1 MKRNLKSIMAI
12 VLGGAMVLGASGCT
26 SNSSSNA
33 AVPAASSSTT
43 AGTKEASGEAVTL
56 KFAHA
61 DSDTSV
67 FNQGAMAFKEKLEEL
82 SGGQIAVEIYGN
94 GQLGT
99 LSDYAQGIQMGT
111 IDVAPVSATVL
122 ANFAPSISV
131 FDLPFLIET
140 EQQAFKAL
148 DGEVGETL
156 AAELEANKMLC
167 KGWWTLGY
175 RNVTTSKEVNSIADL
190 KGLKIRTQNSEIH
203 MKNFKALGVDATPM
217 DFSELFTA
225 LQQGTVDGQENPYSN
240 ILNNNIFEVNNM
252 LVDTGHVYQ
261 VAGMLVSPS
270 TWDKLSSE
278 QQAWVGEASTYA
290 TGIERTACTDN
301 NNSAKES
308 LIKDNGMKYVELD
321 KAQLQTATASV
332 YDEYPD
338 LKELADK
345 VKSYQ

>member
-1 MKRNLKSIMAI
+1 MKRNFKSIMAI
-12 VLGGAMVLGASGCT
+12 ILGGAMVLGASGCA
-26 SNSSSNA
+26 SNNSSNA
-33 AVPAASSSTT
+33 AVPAASSSAATDT
-43 AGTKEASGEAVTL
+43 QKASGETVTL

-67 FNQGAMAFKEKLEEL
+67 FNQGATAFKEKLEEL
-82 SGGQIAVEIYGN
+82 SSGQVKVEIYGN

-140 EQQAFKAL
+140 EQQAYNAL
-148 DGEVGETL
+148 DGEVGADL
-156 AAELEANKMLC
+156 AAELETNKMLC

-175 RNVTTSKEVNSIADL
+175 RNVTASKEIQSVEDL
-190 KGLKIRTQNSEIH
+190 KGLRIRTQNSEIH
-203 MKNFKALGVDATPM
+203 MKIFKALGVDATPM

-261 VAGMLVSPS
+261 VAGMLFSPS

-278 QQAWVGEASTYA
+278 QQAWVDEASAYA

-308 LIKDNGMKYVELD
+308 LIKEHGMKFVELD
-321 KAQLQTATASV
+321 KAQLQAATASV

-345 VKSYQ
+345 VKSYK

>member
-12 VLGGAMVLGASGCT
+12 ILGGAMVLGASGCA

-33 AVPAASSSTT
+33 TVPASSSTN
-43 AGTKEASGEAVTL
+43 AGTQEASSEAVTL

-67 FNQGAMAFKEKLEEL
+67 FNQGATAFKEKLEEL
-82 SGGQIAVEIYGN
+82 SGGQVKVEIYGN

-122 ANFAPSISV
+122 ANFAPSISA

-140 EQQAFKAL
+140 EQQAYNAL
-148 DGEVGETL
+148 DGEVGTIL
-156 AAELEANKMLC
+156 ASELEKNKMLC

-175 RNVTTSKEVNSIADL
+175 RNVTTSKEVKSIEDL
-190 KGLKIRTQNSEIH
+190 NGLKIRTQNSEIH
-203 MKNFKALGVDATPM
+203 MKIFKALGVDATPM

-240 ILNNNIFEVNNM
+240 ILNTNIFEVNNM

-261 VAGMLVSPS
+261 VAGLLFSPS

-278 QQAWVGEASTYA
+278 QQTWVNEASAYA

-308 LIKDNGMKYVELD
+308 LINEHGMKFVELD
-321 KAQLQTATASV
+321 KAQLQAATASV

-345 VKSYQ
+345 VKSYK